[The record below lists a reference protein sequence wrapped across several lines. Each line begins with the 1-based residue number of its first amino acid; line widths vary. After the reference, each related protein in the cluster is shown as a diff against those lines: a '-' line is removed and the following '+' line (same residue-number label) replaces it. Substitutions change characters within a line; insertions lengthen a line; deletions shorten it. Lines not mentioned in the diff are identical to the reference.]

1 MQARGT
7 AAARSDVWL
16 GVFRLLRILCV
27 LCVLGGSL
35 AGGAAISSPT
45 VQARASGRA
54 RETGTATAIRVAARS
69 RSVAPGE
76 IVVFT
81 LMLPRRADRV
91 RVQAFGHD
99 IAAFATGARTWRAIV
114 GIDLDV
120 APGTYPV
127 AIDADDQL
135 HAARDLLV
143 EPRDFPTRRLSVDDA
158 FVNPPPSE
166 QARIEQETARLSA
179 IWQSSAGERLWTAP
193 FVRPVPHRANSRFGT
208 RSVFNGEPRNPHG
221 GADFLSPRGTPVRAP
236 NAGRV
241 ALAEPL
247 YFSGNT
253 VIIDH
258 GLGLFS
264 TLAHLSSIAVH
275 EGDRIRAGRVV
286 GRVGAT
292 GRVTGP
298 HLHWALRAND
308 ARVDPL
314 AVLSLLGRR

>member
-1 MQARGT
+1 MKTQGT
-7 AAARSDVWL
+7 LHPRSHILLRVL
-16 GVFRLLRILCV
+16 RLLRVLCVFCV
-27 LCVLGGSL
+27 LCGSVTGGPS
-35 AGGAAISSPT
+35 ISSPSL
-45 VQARASGRA
+45 QARPSARA
-54 RETGTATAIRVAARS
+54 LGTETATGIRVAARS

-81 LMLPRRADRV
+81 VTLPRRADRV
-91 RVQAFGHD
+91 RAQAFGHD
-99 IAAFATGARTWRAIV
+99 IAAFRTGALTWRAIV

-120 APGTYPV
+120 TPGTYTV
-127 AIDADDQL
+127 AIDADDRL
-135 HAARDLLV
+135 HTTHDLLV
-143 EPRDFPTRRLSVDDA
+143 RPRDFPTRRLAVDDA
-158 FVNPPPSE
+158 FVNPPPPE
-166 QARIEQETARLSA
+166 QVRIEQESARLSA
-179 IWQSSAGERLWTAP
+179 IWQSSAAERLWTAP

-208 RSVFNGEPRNPHG
+208 RSVFNGEARSPHG

-275 EGDRIRAGRVV
+275 EGDHIPAGRVV

>member
-1 MQARGT
+1 MKASGT
-7 AAARSDVWL
+7 DHAHSGRQLCVKHLL
-16 GVFRLLRILCV
+16 GVVCALCAA
-27 LCVLGGSL
+27 LT
-35 AGGAAISSPT
+35 AGASISSPT
-45 VQARASGRA
+45 LRA
-54 RETGTATAIRVAARS
+54 RQPAREPETGTAAGIRVATRS

-81 LMLPRRADRV
+81 LTLPRRADRV
-91 RVQAFGHD
+91 RVNAFGHD
-99 IAAFATGARTWRAIV
+99 ITAFATGVRTWRAIV

-120 APGTYPV
+120 APGIHPV
-127 AIDADDQL
+127 VIDADDRL
-135 HAARDLLV
+135 HATRELLV
-143 EPRDFPTRRLSVDDA
+143 RPRDFPTRRLVVDDA
-158 FVNPPPSE
+158 FVNPPFPE
-166 QARIEQETARLSA
+166 QARIEQESARLSA

-264 TLAHLSSIAVH
+264 TLAHLSSIAVQ
-275 EGDRIRAGRVV
+275 EGDLIPAGRVV